1 MLETLVRP
9 ARWLAVCAALA
20 LAGNALAATEQESME
35 RALGYLQE
43 GDAAAAIIE
52 FKNAI
57 QANPENAEARALLGE
72 IYLRTND
79 PDSAVKELQR
89 ARELGRSDDRT
100 LLLLVEARLQAGEY
114 QTIVDEIP
122 ADRPIVDDIGAGLLA
137 VRSQALFGLGQ
148 FEEARNTLERIVAEH
163 PVEPA
168 YAGLARMALY
178 RGEVEVA
185 THYLD
190 EGLAKYPDSAQ
201 LQLLRGEQQM
211 QAGQFE
217 AARTTYEALSTA
229 NPGNLTAGVG
239 VARAELAL
247 GRVESARVVIEDL
260 LSQQPKNLALY
271 LLRAVASLQ
280 ARDYVA
286 AQEDANS
293 VLAIEDG
300 NPAAL
305 YVAGAASYG
314 LGQYEQALRALSRYV
329 TLAPADASGRKLLA
343 ATQVRMGNADAARR
357 TLGDDFAAADDPDY
371 LALLSTASALSGDIG
386 AGLRYLEQ
394 AVLQSPGDARLRAQ
408 LGLLRIAAGDASQG
422 AADLDQ
428 ALSIDP
434 GLAEDPRYDR
444 AEVALIQGYL
454 KEARYD
460 EALTAIRTWQEKHPD
475 NAAGFVMEGV
485 ALTASGNEAEGREA
499 FKRALEIKPGAPDAS
514 ANLAILDLR
523 NNDPE
528 SAKQILE
535 RVLIHHPDDLR
546 TLLLLAQLAE
556 RDGERDKTR
565 SWLER
570 AVAAHPDSQPTRIFL
585 SRLYIELNE
594 PERALAMIAPVARDA
609 PDNIPALEVKAR
621 AELRTGLI
629 AESIATYEMIVAR
642 APDAAQS
649 QFELSQAYAAGGQL
663 DKARAAAEAA
673 IAADANHTAARF
685 QLVKLALRQAD
696 AAGAETALAALEQT
710 HPDAPELKELRGE
723 LLMLQGQP
731 QQALAMFQEARKS
744 LDISRLAVA
753 EARAHAASGDRAAAM
768 ATLEQRIAANPQDT
782 AVRFELNRY
791 YLAENRKTDAEVNLR
806 AIIDYQPDSWIARN
820 DLAWMLY
827 ERGDFKAAQ
836 PEAERAHA
844 LASDNPAVMDT
855 LGVILLELGD
865 IERATALIRR
875 ANEGIPDNPE
885 IGLHLAQAYAQGDRK
900 DQARA
905 ILATLLEKHPAFD
918 GRDRAAALLAELGG

>member
-1 MLETLVRP
+1 
-9 ARWLAVCAALA
+9 
-20 LAGNALAATEQESME
+20 ME

-57 QANPENAEARALLGE
+57 QANPESAEARALLGE
-72 IYLRTND
+72 VYLRTND
-79 PDSAVKELQR
+79 PHSAVKELQR
-89 ARELGRSDDRT
+89 ARELGRSDDKT

-122 ADRPIVDDIGAGLLA
+122 ADRPIADDIGAGLLA

-148 FEEARNTLERIVAEH
+148 FDEARSALERIVAEH
-163 PVEPA
+163 AVEPA

-185 THYLD
+185 KSYLD

-201 LQLLRGEQQM
+201 MQLLRGEQQM

-217 AARTTYEALSTA
+217 AARSTYEALSTA
-229 NPGNLTAGVG
+229 NPGNLAAGVG
-239 VARAELAL
+239 VARSELAL

-260 LSQQPKNLALY
+260 LTQQPKNLALY

-280 ARDYVA
+280 VRDFVA

-293 VLAIEDG
+293 VLAVEDG

-314 LGQYEQALRALSRYV
+314 LGQYEQALRSLSRYV

-357 TLGDDFAAADDPDY
+357 TLGSDLAADDPDY

-434 GLAEDPRYDR
+434 GLADDPRYDR

-460 EALTAIRTWQEKHPD
+460 EALTAIRQWQKKHPD

-485 ALTASGNEAEGREA
+485 ALTAGGNETEGREA

-528 SAKQILE
+528 SAKLTLE
-535 RVLIHHPDDLR
+535 RVLVHHPDDLR

-556 RDGERDKTR
+556 RDGDRDKTR

-585 SRLYIELNE
+585 GRLYVELNE
-594 PERALAMIAPVARDA
+594 PDKALTMITPVVRDA

-621 AELRTGLI
+621 AEFRTGQI
-629 AESIATYEMIVAR
+629 ADSIATYEMIVAR

-649 QFELSQAYAAGGQL
+649 QLELSHAYSAGGQL

-673 IAADANHTAARF
+673 IAADANLTPARF
-685 QLVKLALRQAD
+685 QLVKLALRQGD
-696 AAGAETALAALEQT
+696 AAGAEAAIGALEQT
-710 HPDAPELKELRGE
+710 HAEAPEVKELRGE

-731 QQALAMFQEARKS
+731 QQALAMFQEARQG
-744 LDISRLAVA
+744 LDVARLAIA

-768 ATLEQRIAANPQDT
+768 ATLEQRIVANPQDT

-791 YLAENRKTDAEVNLR
+791 YLAEDRKADAEVNLR
-806 AIIDYQPDSWIARN
+806 AIIEYQPDSWIARN

-827 ERGDFKAAQ
+827 ERGDIAEAQ
-836 PEAERAHA
+836 PQAERAHN

-855 LGVILLELGD
+855 LGVILLEIGD
-865 IERATALIRR
+865 VERATALIRR

-885 IGLHLAQAYAQGDRK
+885 IGLHLAQAYARGDRK
-900 DQARA
+900 EEARA

-918 GRDRAAALLAELGG
+918 GRDRAVALLAELGG